1 MRKTVAFLLAGGMG
15 SRLNILGWMRA
26 KPAVPF
32 GGSYRII
39 DFTLTN
45 AMRSGISIIGI
56 LTQYR
61 PYSLMQHIANGE
73 AWDMIGRK
81 RAIKIL
87 PPSTGI
93 NDNDWYRGTADAV
106 RQNLS
111 FAERYD
117 AGQIVILSGDHIYN
131 MNYAPMIEFHQKQGA
146 ALTIA
151 MMRVPWEETNQFGLA
166 ILDDDNR
173 IVEWQEKPKDA
184 KTNLASMG
192 VYVVDYQF
200 LKSAL
205 EKSSGHDFGKNII
218 PEALKTR
225 DVYAYLF
232 DGYWADVGT
241 LRAYWKSN
249 MDVLRPDSGLEL
261 NAWKVRTNMEE
272 EGLVGDRPPL
282 KISRS
287 AKVRNALVSCGCY
300 IEGKVINSI
309 LSPGVRVEKGASVV
323 DSVIMHDSLIEKNA
337 SLFEVIADK
346 RTVFGAGCSLGNG
359 TVERPNEKFP
369 DHLYS
374 GLTIVGKKAAVPAS
388 VSLLRNTLIEPRVM
402 ADSFEDIRFR
412 CGSYIAKVD

>member
-45 AMRSGISIIGI
+45 AMRSGISVMGI

-61 PYSLMQHIANGE
+61 PYSLMQHIACGQ
-73 AWDMIGRK
+73 AWDMVGRK
-81 RAIKIL
+81 RTIKIL

-106 RQNLS
+106 RQNIS
-111 FAERYD
+111 FAERFG
-117 AGQIVILSGDHIYN
+117 AEQILILSGDHIYN
-131 MNYAPMIEFHQKQGA
+131 MNYAPMIEFHQKRGA

-151 MMRVPWEETNQFGLA
+151 MMRVPWEETHHFGLA
-166 ILDDDNR
+166 ILDDNQR

-184 KTNLASMG
+184 RSNLASMG

-205 EKSSGHDFGKNII
+205 EGKGHDFGKNII
-218 PEALKTR
+218 PAALKTKE
-225 DVYAYLF
+225 VYAYLF

-241 LRAYWKSN
+241 LRAFWSTH
-249 MDVLRPDSGLEL
+249 MDILNPDSALDL
-261 NAWKVRTNMEE
+261 NKWKVRTNMEE
-272 EGLVGDRPPL
+272 EGFIGDRPPF
-282 KISRS
+282 KISAS
-287 AKVRNALVSCGCY
+287 ARVQNALISCGCL
-300 IEGKVINSI
+300 IEGEVVNSI
-309 LSPGVRVEKGASVV
+309 LSPGVRVEKGACVK
-323 DSVIMHDSLIEKNA
+323 DSVIMHDSVISENV

-346 RTVFGAGCSLGNG
+346 RTTFGAGCSLGNG
-359 TVERPNEKFP
+359 SAEQPNERYP
-369 DHLYS
+369 QHLYS
-374 GLTIVGKKAAVPAS
+374 GLSIIGKEASIPPACT
-388 VSLLRNTLIEPRVM
+388 LYRNTLVEPGTDASRLQGKT
-402 ADSFEDIRFR
+402 FKI
-412 CGSYIAKVD
+412 GSYVAGG

>member
-1 MRKTVAFLLAGGMG
+1 MMRKTVAFLLAGGMG

-146 ALTIA
+146 A
-151 MMRVPWEETNQFGLA
+151 
-166 ILDDDNR
+166 
-173 IVEWQEKPKDA
+173 
-184 KTNLASMG
+184 
-192 VYVVDYQF
+192 
-200 LKSAL
+200 
-205 EKSSGHDFGKNII
+205 
-218 PEALKTR
+218 
-225 DVYAYLF
+225 
-232 DGYWADVGT
+232 
-241 LRAYWKSN
+241 
-249 MDVLRPDSGLEL
+249 
-261 NAWKVRTNMEE
+261 
-272 EGLVGDRPPL
+272 
-282 KISRS
+282 
-287 AKVRNALVSCGCY
+287 
-300 IEGKVINSI
+300 
-309 LSPGVRVEKGASVV
+309 
-323 DSVIMHDSLIEKNA
+323 
-337 SLFEVIADK
+337 
-346 RTVFGAGCSLGNG
+346 
-359 TVERPNEKFP
+359 
-369 DHLYS
+369 
-374 GLTIVGKKAAVPAS
+374 
-388 VSLLRNTLIEPRVM
+388 
-402 ADSFEDIRFR
+402 
-412 CGSYIAKVD
+412 